1 MTAATNVAVFLER
14 GKKVT
19 ACNNKFRDITAMV
32 KCKVRDT
39 SYLRLLESHTELVT
53 VVLMPPLHL

>member
-1 MTAATNVAVFLER
+1 MTAKANIAVFLER

-19 ACNNKFRDITAMV
+19 ACNNKFRDITTMV

-39 SYLRLLESHTELVT
+39 NYIRLQDSYADECTDPIT
-53 VVLMPPLHL
+53 VKR